1 MPRIVRNEVIVAAFI
16 TLAAGSSGAAATP
29 IASRPVTV
37 TVFPGGAQVERSATV
52 RIGKG
57 HARVVLGGFPARMND
72 ASVRIRLAGDAG
84 PHLVGFAVEEVPVAD
99 VVSPEARALEAEEER
114 LRDDDKV
121 YEDARTVIA
130 DRRAFVLALRSTYQT
145 RATANMALSPLD
157 LGALAAVHAFA
168 SSRLALLAAEERGID
183 VARTKLAREI
193 ELVRRKLT
201 EVASKRE
208 KQTKT
213 VAVDVRAAQAGDL
226 VLEVRY
232 LVPGARWSSE
242 YDATLDG
249 ERVRFVHYAVVTQE
263 TGEDWDD
270 VALVL
275 SSADT
280 SGQVAVP
287 VLAAN
292 YLSFAPPHRP
302 RRYTYKR
309 YRRGV
314 YRGRGAKGGGA
325 AKGDSAPAA
334 AMPAPEPKPEEVRVV
349 SVARAT
355 EFAATYSVEARV
367 SIASD
372 GQARRITVST
382 LPLEAE
388 VTHESVPRLAAGA
401 LLVAK
406 GRHRGAV
413 PLLPGRVSL
422 YLGKDFAGETHIP
435 FTGTGGEVRLAFG
448 RDDRLRVTRK
458 REKRFVSTAGVFTK
472 SHQIEYLFRFRLEN
486 LVGRPVKVAL
496 LDLVPSSM
504 DERIEVSI
512 DDATTPRSAPRPD
525 DAKGTIRWDLSL
537 APQETRELVLAYRVK
552 FPQTLAVTGLE

>member
-1 MPRIVRNEVIVAAFI
+1 MLRIVRIGAIVAAFF
-16 TLAAGSSGAAATP
+16 TLGGGSSGAGATP

-37 TVFPGGAQVERSATV
+37 TVFPGGAQVERTATV
-52 RIGKG
+52 RTGKG
-57 HARVVLGGFPARMND
+57 HARIVLGGFPARMND

-99 VVSPEARALEAEEER
+99 VVSPEARALEAEEEK

-121 YEDARTVIA
+121 YEDARAVIA

-145 RATANMALSPLD
+145 RATVNMALSPLD

-168 SSRLALLAAEERGID
+168 SSRLALLAAEERGLD

-213 VAVDVRAAQAGDL
+213 VAIDVRAAQAGDV

-292 YLSFAPPHRP
+292 YLSFAAPHRP
-302 RRYTYKR
+302 RRTTYKR
-309 YRRGV
+309 YRRGR
-314 YRGRGAKGGGA
+314 YRGGGKRGGVAR
-325 AKGDSAPAA
+325 GDSAPAA
-334 AMPAPEPKPEEVRVV
+334 AMPAPEPKPEEIRVV

-372 GQARRITVST
+372 GQARRITVSA

-406 GRHRGAV
+406 GQHRGAV

-422 YLGKDFAGETHIP
+422 YLGQDFAGETHIP

-512 DDATTPRSAPRPD
+512 DDATTPRSALRPD